1 VMHRAT
7 SNRITFIAPK
17 PSSVS
22 FRAQSE
28 RLIAGGVCMTLV
40 YRKLIF
46 AILLFPL
53 ADNTI
58 FLNVARCGRVK
69 TVNYFAPSERLG
81 SNLSHRP
88 IV

>member
-1 VMHRAT
+1 
-7 SNRITFIAPK
+7 
-17 PSSVS
+17 
-22 FRAQSE
+22 
-28 RLIAGGVCMTLV
+28 MTLV

-46 AILLFPL
+46 AILPFPPSV
-53 ADNTI
+53 NTI

-69 TVNYFAPSERLG
+69 TANYRLPPSERLG

>member
-1 VMHRAT
+1 MQRAT

-28 RLIAGGVCMTLV
+28 RLIAEGVRMTLV

-46 AILLFPL
+46 RHPAFPSVGQHHLPQCRAIRSGQNSELP
-53 ADNTI
+53 
-58 FLNVARCGRVK
+58 VAS
-69 TVNYFAPSERLG
+69 F
-81 SNLSHRP
+81 
-88 IV
+88 